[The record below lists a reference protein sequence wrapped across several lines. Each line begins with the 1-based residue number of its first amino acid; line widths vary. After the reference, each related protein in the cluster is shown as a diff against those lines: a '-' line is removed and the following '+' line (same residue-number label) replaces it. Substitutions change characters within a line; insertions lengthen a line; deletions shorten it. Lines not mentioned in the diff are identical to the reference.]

1 MNLQDNVSVIK
12 GVGEKKERLLK
23 KMNIE
28 TVEDLLR
35 LFPRKYEDRREVCYI
50 MEAPFDK
57 EVLVRGKVISR
68 QMRGSL
74 YNKKTPLRILVQ
86 DSSADLEVLFFNG
99 RYLANYFNP
108 GSEYTFYGKITL
120 NNGRRQMAHP
130 EFHRL
135 GDKDDI
141 RGIIP
146 VYPLTEGI
154 TQAAMRKL
162 LSEAIH
168 LTGDVKEWLPESAV
182 RENNL
187 CGPDYALKNIHFPVD
202 ERSIREARYRMI
214 FEELLILQTGLLY
227 IKNKNVSEDDGIVID
242 GYWDEA
248 AFMESLGFEF
258 TSGQQKVWRDIK
270 HDLAGKAP
278 MNRLVQGDV
287 GSGKTAVA
295 QISMY
300 AAVRSGFQAVM
311 MAPTELLAKQHL
323 SSMKKVFDPLGIKT
337 RLLCGSMKT
346 AEREKVLHDLAEGK
360 VDILVG
366 THALIQPDVK
376 FKNLGLVITDEQ
388 HRFGVNQRALLTEKG
403 KNPNVLVMTA
413 TPIPRTLAVI
423 LYGDLDI
430 SVIDTMPAGRRPV
443 KTFLRNEESRDAI
456 YDFVRK
462 KIKEGRQAYVVA
474 PLIDQSEIMECRSAQ
489 EIYDELRQ
497 RFPDI
502 RAGLVHGAMK
512 QEEKDL
518 VMESFSAGDTDLL
531 VSTVVIEVG
540 IDVKNATVMVI
551 ENCERFGLAQ
561 LHQLRGRVGRGIH
574 QSYCILICGHESKVA
589 NQRNEIM
596 VKSENGFEIA
606 EEDLRLRGPGE
617 IFGTRQHGLPELN
630 ISDLVR
636 HGEILESAGRTAS
649 RILVSDPELSKKEN
663 RGLRKRVVKMFGEN
677 IQLNL

>member
-23 KMNIE
+23 NMNIE

-68 QMRGSL
+68 QTRGSL

-168 LTGDVKEWLPESAV
+168 LAGDVKEWLPESAV

-242 GYWDEA
+242 GYWDET

-270 HDLAGKAP
+270 HDLAGKKP

-323 SSMKKVFDPLGIKT
+323 SSMRKVFDSLGIKT
-337 RLLCGSMKT
+337 QLLCGSMKT
-346 AEREKVLHDLAEGK
+346 AEREKVLHDLAEGN

-502 RAGLVHGAMK
+502 RTGLVHGAMK

-636 HGEILESAGRTAS
+636 HGEILESAGKTAS
-649 RILVSDPELSKKEN
+649 RILKSDPKLSKKEN